1 MLIVLEA
8 LGLSRHCRQ
17 KCDIS
22 FTGDIVH
29 LVNVCNNNS
38 SVAVCTWW
46 ELCTEKGKLYVSD
59 TVSTCTHSK

>member
-22 FTGDIVH
+22 FTGDTVH

-46 ELCTEKGKLYVSD
+46 ELCTEKG
-59 TVSTCTHSK
+59 